1 MKNNNTIELKL
12 GQKLYK
18 YSTIYLM
25 QYEVFGILDRE
36 DGKYYQIRCLS
47 CRHGE
52 QCEILIKIDD
62 NKKLKYVSILNENE
76 ESSQYYWHTTD
87 DRDYYCLSKK
97 EAMEKVFERN
107 ILQCKKNISELKE
120 QIKNNEQSIIEYRE
134 LIIAL

>member
-25 QYEVFGILDRE
+25 EYEVFGILERE

-47 CRHGE
+47 CQHGE

-107 ILQCKKNISELKE
+107 ILHCEKNISELKE
-120 QIKNNEQSIIEYRE
+120 QIKNKEQSIIKYRE
-134 LIIAL
+134 LIKAL

>member
-25 QYEVFGILDRE
+25 QYEVFGILERE

-76 ESSQYYWHTTD
+76 ESSQYYWHITD
-87 DRDYYCLSKK
+87 DGDYYCLSKK

-107 ILQCKKNISELKE
+107 ILHCEKNISELKE
-120 QIKNNEQSIIEYRE
+120 QIKNKEQSIIKYRE
-134 LIIAL
+134 LIKAL